1 VNQNLFS
8 SLRASLRIA
17 PLTTLIVVALV
28 GCQKQQPAAPYE
40 ESQVAS
46 APDDG
51 DPLVDRLQR
60 EVRVET
66 PAQRIVSLSPA
77 TTELLFALK
86 LGEQIVGATKNCNFP
101 PEALELPRVGGGTI
115 ESISSEAIVALK
127 PDLVLCKWD
136 SHQPLIETLERLD
149 IKVCAIGAQ
158 SLEDLY
164 EESEWV
170 GRLTDREKQAQELI
184 TRMRA
189 RHGKLI
195 EIVSKFEQEPKLRVF
210 YEVWD
215 EPLMTAAPNSF
226 IGELLIMAGLENVL
240 SDTSV
245 RYPRISPETVVASD
259 PQLILAPTSHFEKVD
274 VNAFQSRPGWSAV
287 SAVANQRIHLISGDE
302 VSRCGPRVLNAL
314 AEIIVAA
321 YPNARELVSQ
331 SIDEPA
337 ATSESGVTQ

>member
-1 VNQNLFS
+1 MNRHLFS
-8 SLRASLRIA
+8 SLLSSLSIA

-28 GCQKQQPAAPYE
+28 GCQKQQLSAPDA

-46 APDDG
+46 APDAG
-51 DPLVDRLQR
+51 DSLVDRLQR

-77 TTELLFALK
+77 TTELLFAIE
-86 LGEQIVGATKNCNFP
+86 LGEQVVGVTKNCNFP
-101 PEALELPRVGGGTI
+101 PQALDLPRVGGGTI
-115 ESISSEAIVALK
+115 ESISSEAILALK

-149 IKVCAIGAQ
+149 VKVCAIGAQ
-158 SLEDLY
+158 SLEELY
-164 EESEWV
+164 EESDWV
-170 GRLTDREKQAQELI
+170 GRLTDRKKQAQELI
-184 TRMRA
+184 SQMRA
-189 RHGKLI
+189 RHGKLM

-226 IGELLIMAGLENVL
+226 IGELLTMAGLENVL

-245 RYPRISPETVVASD
+245 RYPRISSETVVARD
-259 PQLILAPTSHFEKVD
+259 PQVILAPTSHFEKVD

-287 SAVANQRIHLISGDE
+287 SAVAKQRIYLISGDE

-321 YPNARELVSQ
+321 YPNAQELVSQ
-331 SIDEPA
+331 SINESEV
-337 ATSESGVTQ
+337 TSESGGTP